1 MQSPTADLP
10 VIVLGAGPIG
20 LTCAAELR
28 GRDQAV
34 LVLEKSDRVAESV
47 RQWGHVRMFSPWSEL
62 VSAAVAR
69 QLGSDWTMPKESVYP
84 TGRQWVSDYLEPLGQ
99 ALSPWIRFDRRVVGV
114 ARLDRDLVVESGR
127 SEQPYVVHTY
137 RPDGTIERV
146 LARAVVDA
154 TGTWQRPN
162 PLGSEG
168 YPVTGENYHADQI
181 VHTMPDPT
189 DATWSGQ
196 KVAVLGS
203 GASAL
208 TSLVALTRQG
218 PNAAA
223 SVLWVLRRGSAD
235 QALGGGEND
244 ELPARAALGDKVRRA
259 VADGRITVVTR
270 FRAAEVRSG
279 SAGTVGLVSSN
290 GEVVEG
296 LDRIV
301 CATGF
306 RPDLSFLSEV
316 RLDLDHQLEAPA
328 GIAGDI
334 DPNWHSCGSVPAH
347 GYQALEQPD
356 MGLFIAGI
364 KSYGRAPSFLAM
376 IGFEQ
381 VRSIAAYL
389 AGDLQAA
396 RSLQLNVPETGVCG
410 GSGDFDAQPGPC
422 CSTSDGKVIA

>member
-1 MQSPTADLP
+1 MDSTTSDLP
-10 VIVLGAGPIG
+10 VLVLGAGPIG
-20 LTCAAELR
+20 LACAAELR
-28 GRDQAV
+28 GRDQSV
-34 LVLEKSDRVAESV
+34 LVIEQSDRVASTV
-47 RQWGHVRMFSPWSEL
+47 RRWAHVRMFSPWEEL
-62 VSAAVAR
+62 VSAAGIR
-69 QLGSDWTMPKESVYP
+69 QLGSQWNPPRGSLYP
-84 TGRQWVSDYLEPLGQ
+84 TGQQWVSDYLDPLGQ
-99 ALSPWIRFDRRVVGV
+99 ALSDWIRFGRRVVGV
-114 ARLDRDLVVESGR
+114 SRLDRDLLVESGR
-127 SEQPYVVHTY
+127 AEQPYVIHA
-137 RPDGTIERV
+137 RHSDGSIERI
-146 LARAVVDA
+146 LARAVVDT
-154 TGTWQRPN
+154 TGTWQRPA

-168 YPVTGENYHADQI
+168 YPVAGELDHADRI
-181 VHTMPDPT
+181 VHTMPDPA
-189 DATWSGQ
+189 DPSWARQ

-218 PNAAA
+218 EHAAS
-223 SVLWVLRRGSAD
+223 SVLWAVRRGSVD

-259 VADGRITVVTR
+259 IADGRITVVTR
-270 FRAAEVRSG
+270 FRTATVRSETG
-279 SAGTVGLVSSN
+279 GKATLESSD
-290 GEVVEG
+290 GEVIEG

-316 RLDLDHQLEAPA
+316 RLDLDRQLEAPA
-328 GIAGDI
+328 GIAADI

-356 MGLFIAGI
+356 AGLFIAGI

-376 IGFEQ
+376 TGFEQ

-396 RSLQLNVPETGVCG
+396 QSVQLHLPETGVCG
-410 GSGDFDAQPGPC
+410 GSGDFDVEPKASCNTPNERV
-422 CSTSDGKVIA
+422 SL